1 MYLAHHE
8 LESKF
13 TIIHTVLSLC
23 MIVSLSA
30 LLQCI
35 TAALRVRCTHHAD
48 SRAMPTPLFLIKL
61 AHSRHCVKA
70 HGALCGTSQH
80 HVSSV
85 CRSESGMQG
94 SLISSMLI
102 FLVLFVGY
110 VWEQVRLYWTTRQVE
125 LRWEQERHH
134 QPILPQAR
142 HHWSARLRSVRILS
156 SSARTSRA
164 DVLSA
169 YSLSRQQLPKACSTF
184 VSNAVTSLWVTLL
197 CAHYIVRPH

>member
-1 MYLAHHE
+1 MQALGTIQSRVHPVLVFADCVQVFFVACCMYLAQLE

-13 TIIHTVLSLC
+13 IITHTVLSLC
-23 MIVSLSA
+23 MTVSLSA
-30 LLQCI
+30 LLQCCQSTCI

-61 AHSRHCVKA
+61 AHSRCCVKA
-70 HGALCGTSQH
+70 HAALCGTSQH

-125 LRWEQERHH
+125 LRWEQEQHH

-142 HHWSARLRSVRILS
+142 HHWSAHLRSV
-156 SSARTSRA
+156 
-164 DVLSA
+164 
-169 YSLSRQQLPKACSTF
+169 
-184 VSNAVTSLWVTLL
+184 
-197 CAHYIVRPH
+197 

>member
-1 MYLAHHE
+1 MSWKANL
-8 LESKF
+8 LLF
-13 TIIHTVLSLC
+13 IIIIHKVLSLC
-23 MIVSLSA
+23 IIVSLSA
-30 LLQCI
+30 LLQCCHSTCI

-48 SRAMPTPLFLIKL
+48 TRAMPTPLFLIKL
-61 AHSRHCVKA
+61 AHSRYCAKA
-70 HGALCGTSQH
+70 HAAFCGTPQQ

-125 LRWEQERHH
+125 LRWEQERHQ

-142 HHWSARLRSVRILS
+142 HHWSAHLLPVMNL
-156 SSARTSRA
+156 
-164 DVLSA
+164 
-169 YSLSRQQLPKACSTF
+169 QQ
-184 VSNAVTSLWVTLL
+184 
-197 CAHYIVRPH
+197 